1 MNKKTLFFS
10 IIGLLFGLSLLF
22 FPKNS
27 STFDDKSEKLY
38 LQGMEF
44 VEKLDFQNAYYN
56 FGKINRFSSL
66 YPLAIYRQGLCAD
79 ELSDNNTSIKKYKR
93 FIKLVPDD
101 EIFTPASMWQ
111 LAEAYKRNDDI
122 GSARAIYKKITKKYE
137 YTDFARASE
146 YRLAELANE
155 NNKELKKRYYVKYL
169 HDAPIGRFSSLAIE
183 ELKKYDL
190 NSKDKVVVANSYFE
204 KGEFDSALSILENIE
219 DNDAYFLKGKIYFK
233 KNNKQEAR
241 SYFYKYLKTLNSEEG
256 ENINLAV
263 DSFVKTYKNFVL
275 AYEDLIKIENPY
287 TILGIYFNYA
297 QDLNNQKS
305 ASLYDKIIKLNPQ
318 SYFAPEAMWELFWRA
333 YKTKNYK
340 LALKYV
346 DSHSAMYKNKNS
358 SPKILY
364 FAGKIHINLRHKKT
378 ANKYFNRIIEEYP
391 DSYYAYRAS
400 ERLANII
407 NQFSKLPNKKLNFD
421 KKVFIKTNSN
431 LLDFLITLDDI
442 EAINSLKLKDEIA
455 RSYIAYKRGNRSY
468 SIVLARDEIAN
479 TYPKPEKYSPS
490 WLLAYP
496 IYYKNEIINSA
507 SNYKYN
513 PALILAII
521 KEESFF
527 NSRARSSAGAMGLMQ
542 LMPATASSVLGRKV
556 TSNDLYNPDLN
567 IRIGVKYI
575 SSLRQDFNNEMLAIA
590 SYNAGLGNVK
600 KWKSKIF
607 NGDYDDFV
615 EEIPFLETKMY
626 VKKVF
631 ASFWNYRRL
640 Y

>member
-10 IIGLLFGLSLLF
+10 IVGLLFGICLLF

-38 LQGMEF
+38 LQGIDF
-44 VEKLDFQNAYYN
+44 VQKFDFQNAYFN

-79 ELSDNNTSIKKYKR
+79 ELNDNSTSIKKYRR
-93 FIKLVPDD
+93 FLKLVPDD
-101 EIFTPASMWQ
+101 EIFTPVAMWQ
-111 LAEAYKRNDDI
+111 LAEAYR
-122 GSARAIYKKITKKYE
+122 RADNPNAKSIYKKIIKKYE
-137 YTDFARASE
+137 DTDFARASE
-146 YRLAELANE
+146 YRLAELAPAH
-155 NNKELKKRYYVKYL
+155 NKELKKRYYIKYL
-169 HDAPIGRFSSLAIE
+169 HDAPIGRFSSLALE
-183 ELKKYDL
+183 ELKKYEL
-190 NSKDKVVVANSYFE
+190 NSKDKIVVANSYFE
-204 KGEFDSALSILENIE
+204 KEELNSALAILENIE
-219 DNDAYFLKGKIYFK
+219 DTDAYFLKGRIYFK
-233 KNNKQEAR
+233 KNDKENAR
-241 SYFYKYLKTLNSEEG
+241 SYFYKYLKTLNTEDG
-256 ENINLAV
+256 ENINLAI
-263 DSFVKTYKNFVL
+263 DSFVKTYKSFIL

-297 QDLNNQKS
+297 QDLNNAKS
-305 ASLYDKIIKLNPQ
+305 ATLYEKILKLNPQ

-346 DSHSAMYKNKNS
+346 DSHIAMYKNKNS

-364 FAGKIHINLRHKKT
+364 FAGKIHLNLRHKKT
-378 ANKYFNRIIEEYP
+378 ANKYFNRIVEEYP

-407 NQFSKLPNKKLNFD
+407 NQFTRLPNKKINFD

-442 EAINSLKLKDEIA
+442 EAINSLKLKDVYA

-479 TYPKPEKYSPS
+479 TYPKPEKYSPC

-496 IYYKNEIINSA
+496 IYYKDEIARSA
-507 SNYKYN
+507 SSYKYN

-527 NSRARSSAGAMGLMQ
+527 NAKAKSSAGAMGLMQ
-542 LMPATASSVLGRKV
+542 LMPATASSILGRKV
-556 TSNDLYNPDLN
+556 TSNDLFNPDLN
-567 IRIGVKYI
+567 LQIGVKYI

-600 KWKSKIF
+600 KWKTKIF